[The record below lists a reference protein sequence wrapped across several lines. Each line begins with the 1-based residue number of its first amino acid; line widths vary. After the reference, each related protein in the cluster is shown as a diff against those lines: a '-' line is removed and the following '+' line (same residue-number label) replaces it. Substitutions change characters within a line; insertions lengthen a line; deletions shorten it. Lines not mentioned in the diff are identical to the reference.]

1 MMKKHY
7 RTGGSIREQA
17 QPVKSQK
24 LPQTA
29 DKLIASLY
37 EPLAPEISKYISQQA
52 KAGVRRSEIAKN
64 VGISKARVVHE
75 LDRLNRE
82 NHGGVA

>member
-37 EPLAPEISKYISQQA
+37 EPLSPEISKYISQQA

-64 VGISKARVVHE
+64 IGISKARVAHE
-75 LDRLNRE
+75 LDRLNRG
-82 NHGGVA
+82 NQGGVA